1 MNRVSLRRLA
11 AIAVIVTAASG
22 CDNVTWEGVD
32 VRLQAAE
39 PPPGSLLGDS
49 LVVEEPGLP
58 PLPEGPV
65 VYLVRRDGA
74 SASAFA
80 LASREEGRMVP
91 LPSEAENPGFTEHFV
106 GNVLPPGEEL
116 VLFAD
121 GRRLGTFVAGTEFG
135 SDRTFCA
142 PRPRVDGIVELVPGA
157 AGVETYLAVPAG
169 EAADTPRGTWSP
181 LESTPELRTAS
192 LNLAGELMNQFRS
205 PWPQGTVAAIRR
217 DLTVV
222 TPAAPPGI
230 EAEAPRPPFAA
241 TFVNEDGLRVG
252 ETGRN
257 AWSLFYVAR
266 YEGTSYQP
274 TLVRYRLFERDGKAT
289 PRLMTWSDVTGDGR
303 EEMVLEVFG
312 SRDRWLALAGHQD
325 GEWQVLLEDACGENA
340 PVVSQP

>member
-1 MNRVSLRRLA
+1 VSLRHLV
-11 AIAVIVTAASG
+11 AIAVIVTTTSG

-39 PPPGSLLGDS
+39 PPPGSLEADS
-49 LVVEEPGLP
+49 VVVEEPGLP

-65 VYLVRRDGA
+65 VYLVRREGA

-80 LASREEGRMVP
+80 LASREGGRMVA
-91 LPSEAENPGFTEHFV
+91 LPSEEEHPGFTEHFV
-106 GNVLPPGEEL
+106 RSVLPPGEEL

-121 GRRLGTFVAGTEFG
+121 GQRLGTFVAGGEFG

-157 AGVETYLAVPAG
+157 ADAGTWLAVPSR
-169 EAADTPRGTWSP
+169 EAAGIPRGRWSP
-181 LESTPELRTAS
+181 PESTPELRTFS
-192 LNLAGELMNQFRS
+192 LNIAGELMNQFRS

-217 DLTVV
+217 DLTLI
-222 TPAAPPGI
+222 TPTVPPGI
-230 EAEAPRPPFAA
+230 EAEAPRAPFAA

-266 YEGTSYQP
+266 YDGTTYRP
-274 TLVRYRLFERDGKAT
+274 TLVRYSLFERDGKAT
-289 PRLMTWSDVTGDGR
+289 SRLMTWSDVTGDGE
-303 EEMVLEVFG
+303 EEMLLEVFG
-312 SRDRWLALAGHQD
+312 TRDRWLALAGYQD
-325 GEWQVLLEDACGENA
+325 GEWQVLLEDACGESSGT
-340 PVVSQP
+340 VSQ

>member
-1 MNRVSLRRLA
+1 MNRVSLRHLM
-11 AIAVIVTAASG
+11 AIAVIVTTTSG

-39 PPPGSLLGDS
+39 PPPGSLEQDS
-49 LVVEEPGLP
+49 VVVEEPGLP

-80 LASREEGRMVP
+80 LASREGGRMVA
-91 LPSEAENPGFTEHFV
+91 LPSEEENPGFTEHFV
-106 GNVLPPGEEL
+106 QSVLPPGEEL

-121 GRRLGTFVAGTEFG
+121 GVRLGTFVAGQEFG

-157 AGVETYLAVPAG
+157 ADAGTYLAVPAD
-169 EAADTPRGTWSP
+169 EAEGVPRGRWAP
-181 LESTPELRTAS
+181 PESTPELRTAS
-192 LNLAGELMNQFRS
+192 LNIAGELMNQFRS

-217 DLTVV
+217 DLTLV
-222 TPAAPPGI
+222 TPPTPPGI

-241 TFVNEDGLRVG
+241 TFVNEDGVRVG

-266 YEGTSYQP
+266 FDGTSYSP

-289 PRLMTWSDVTGDGR
+289 PRLMTWSDVTGDGQ
-303 EEMVLEVFG
+303 EEMVLEIFG
-312 SRDRWLALAGHQD
+312 TRDRWLALAGYQD
-325 GEWQVLLEDACGENA
+325 GEWQVLLEDACGEA
-340 PVVSQP
+340 TATVSQ